1 MQEREVTRT
10 VPQRLRAEGLVGLKA
25 CCKNERGPDIEGYL
39 PRSRRKLFIE
49 AKGERAGADRWG
61 EGANCWMAMG
71 EALLQVLSVY
81 DQDVVC
87 GIAVPYTKE
96 FQKVL
101 QNILPGF
108 QKLGLHVLLVREG
121 EVWHLGPHA
130 TGFFPEKSESLIEIL
145 EQ

>member
-1 MQEREVTRT
+1 MREREVTRT
-10 VPQRLRAEGLVGLKA
+10 VPQRLRAEGLVGLKLRY
-25 CCKNERGPDIEGYL
+25 KNDRGPDIEGDL

-49 AKGERAGADRWG
+49 AKGERAGADPWG
-61 EGANCWMAMG
+61 EGANCRMAMG

-101 QNILPGF
+101 QHLAGHSEAWAARFAGARGRGLASWAARHGLLPG
-108 QKLGLHVLLVREG
+108 
-121 EVWHLGPHA
+121 
-130 TGFFPEKSESLIEIL
+130 EIRIAHRDS
-145 EQ
+145 